1 MFLVELIVSS
11 FLDLISKQARR
22 VCHYKRVLVISSSI
36 GFVIIC
42 NVHFWKFGVICFCQ
56 LTKRRVNIKMRNL
69 TIFITTVSVC
79 FIFYYYYKNNKIMKT
94 WPHNNLLW
102 SDVMV
107 ARTIKVKRGWVQQED
122 TLIFVLLLL
131 LLSKYSAAILICLVL
146 ISETFQ

>member
-11 FLDLISKQARR
+11 FLDLISKQARPE
-22 VCHYKRVLVISSSI
+22 CHCKRVLVISSST

-56 LTKRRVNIKMRNL
+56 HTKRRVDIKMRNL

-79 FIFYYYYKNNKIMKT
+79 FIFYYYHRNNEMMKT
-94 WPHNNLLW
+94 WPYNNLLW
-102 SDVMV
+102 LDVMV
-107 ARTIKVKRGWVQQED
+107 YTIKVKRGWVQKQD